1 MRRIENYIHRLIIS
15 LCEWVLKRVAPQPL
29 DFGKHGIIVLR
40 DDGSHAPID
49 DDELWDMMDELAENE
64 RARENW
70 WLVTFAKAAKRYGEG
85 IYANN

>member
-1 MRRIENYIHRLIIS
+1 MRRFEHLIHGLIVG
-15 LCEWVLKRVAPQPL
+15 LCRWVLKRIAPEPL
-29 DFGKHGIIVLR
+29 DFGKHGMLMLR
-40 DDGSHAPID
+40 DDGSYTPVG

-64 RARENW
+64 RAQENW